1 MNDLAL
7 LRKHEPIVYYTSGE
21 MFYPRAVNEY
31 VRHSSLWEVDP
42 RGKVRELA
50 AEKSLTLDVLAEY
63 DQVPA
68 GHALYL
74 RFVSEPL
81 RPLEYQQWLTRPGRV
96 RFKAPGRLARVP
108 LISRIGDAFFDLS
121 LAVRGVV
128 PGGTAAAAEV
138 RMRELDKGD
147 GRNVYYG
154 RVIRQ
159 GDWIILHYLYFY
171 SMNNWRSGFYGV
183 NDHEADWEQAFVYLY
198 QTAEGEIVPQWVA
211 YASHDFQGDDLRRRW
226 DDPTLVREG
235 DHPVIFAGAGS
246 HASYFERGDYIMGIE
261 PKWITPV
268 KNAFTGL
275 RRFWVE
281 TLKQGENEQIVEQ
294 VGALFSI
301 PFVDYARGDGV
312 AIGPGKPKAWTPVVI
327 SEEDGWVSR
336 YRGLWGLDTRDR
348 LGGERAPA
356 GPKYDRSG
364 AIRKSW
370 YDPLGWAGL
379 DKLFPPSS
387 LPGEIVERIA
397 EVEGQL
403 ASVEQTIGE
412 EREKLRVL
420 ALDVEALHA
429 AEHFS
434 GVFEMKEKELAARQ
448 SEFQNLVRQRVEL
461 GETRIALLD
470 YQERVSQGNLGPPTA
485 HIRHAH
491 HPTQTVDQHRALEF
505 WAAISGALALLAF
518 GYLIIY
524 RPDNWILW
532 ALIVAVVFGL
542 VDAVAQGRIDR
553 YLTGLT
559 VALAVVTS
567 IILFIEF
574 WQIALIL
581 PLVFLVVFMLRD
593 NLRELA

>member
-1 MNDLAL
+1 MSELEL
-7 LRKHEPIVYYTSGE
+7 LRRHEPILYFTSGE
-21 MFYPRAVNEY
+21 MFFPRAVDEY
-31 VRHSSLWEVDP
+31 VRRSSLWEVNP
-42 RGKVRELA
+42 RGKVRELV
-50 AEKSLTLDVLAEY
+50 AENALNVDVLAEY
-63 DQVPA
+63 EQVPA

-74 RFVSEPL
+74 RFVPQPL
-81 RPLEYQQWLTRPGRV
+81 SPLEYQQWLNRPGRV

-138 RMRELDKGD
+138 RTREIEKKD

-154 RVIRQ
+154 RVVYQ

-171 SMNNWRSGFYGV
+171 PMNNWRSGFYGV

-198 QTAEGEIVPQWVA
+198 RAADATTAPQWVA

-226 DDPTLVREG
+226 DDPLLVREG

-268 KNAFTGL
+268 REIFNGL

-281 TLKQGENEQIVEQ
+281 TLKQGESEQFIEQ
-294 VGALFSI
+294 VGALFSV

-312 AIGPGKPKAWTPVVI
+312 AIGPDKPQTWSPVLI
-327 SEEDGWVSR
+327 SDSDGWVNR

-364 AIRKSW
+364 AIRKAW

-379 DKLFPPSS
+379 DKIYPPSL
-387 LPGEIVERIA
+387 LPAEIIERLGEVDEKLAAGYEEIA
-397 EVEGQL
+397 R
-403 ASVEQTIGE
+403 
-412 EREKLRVL
+412 ERENLRIL
-420 ALDVEALHA
+420 ALDVEALRA

-434 GVFEMKEKELAARQ
+434 GVYSARDKELQAYQVA
-448 SEFQNLVRQRVEL
+448 FQTLVRRQVEL
-461 GETRIALLD
+461 SETRSALVD
-470 YQERVSQGNLGPPTA
+470 YQERVQVGNLGPPAA

-491 HPTQTVDQHRALEF
+491 RPTPPVEHHRVLEF

-518 GYLIIY
+518 GYLLIY
-524 RPDNWILW
+524 RPPFWFL
-532 ALIVAVVFGL
+532 LIIAVGLAFGL
-542 VDAVAQGRIDR
+542 IDALARGRIDR

-559 VALAVVTS
+559 VALAIIAS

-574 WQIALIL
+574 WQIALIA
-581 PLVFLVVFMLRD
+581 PLILLVLFMLRD
-593 NLRELA
+593 NLRELR